1 MKRDSYTIYKNIF
14 FVVLI
19 ILVGILFFI
28 LSYFFAVNFFSGEAN
43 KNDLEIVNDT
53 KKEIT
58 SDNQNFFKKNIFFNK
73 RDQW

>member
-1 MKRDSYTIYKNIF
+1 M
-14 FVVLI
+14 LI

-28 LSYFFAVNFFSGEAN
+28 LSYVFAVNFFSEEAN

-58 SDNQNFFKKNIFFNK
+58 SDNQNFFKKNIF
-73 RDQW
+73 